1 VTQSDLYNWLV
12 EQRIQGN
19 HDFFSIAKVYRKL
32 LDLKH
37 SDMQT
42 KTNLARSIRKLQ
54 QYGYLEVQG
63 IQIRGV
69 VVHCSYFRIKE
80 KYYIKEVKKR
90 SKEHLLCIG
99 MVSDE
104 YS

>member
-1 VTQSDLYNWLV
+1 VTQNDLYEWLIT
-12 EQRIQGN
+12 ERMNGN
-19 HDFFSIAKVYRKL
+19 HDFFSIAKVYRKM
-32 LDLKH
+32 LDLKNA
-37 SDMQT
+37 DMET

-54 QYGYLEVQG
+54 KYGYLETQG
-63 IQIRGV
+63 ITIRGV
-69 VVHCSYFRIKE
+69 VVHSSYFRIKE

-90 SKEHLLCIG
+90 SKEHLLRIG